1 MSHRPLFWT
10 LFSAALLAA
19 AAADAHG
26 SHRHGRGVS
35 TSAGREGVTR
45 CSQYH
50 VQFGDP
56 DDSGRE
62 AATAE
67 ETLTIPVSEG
77 SPLRLAPSEN
87 GGATVIGSDGKDFEI
102 SVCKA
107 VPESDR
113 ASLAAIRVVRGP
125 GSVSV
130 DGPPDGDWV
139 AHLIVRA
146 PKNASVEVE
155 TGNGPVSLAD
165 FVGRAKVTSENG
177 PVSLRRSSGEI
188 EVRTTNGP
196 IHFEGS
202 SGKVRLEA
210 DNGPLSVH
218 LENSAWTGGEL
229 DGRTQNGP
237 VHLDL
242 AEGYASGVRV
252 ATAGRSPVHCGA
264 EACRNARRNWDDDG
278 KTIAWGAENPVV
290 RISTENGP
298 VSIGGRD

>member
-1 MSHRPLFWT
+1 MSHRPLLWAFIP
-10 LFSAALLAA
+10 AAVLAA
-19 AAADAHG
+19 TAAQARGWHHHG
-26 SHRHGRGVS
+26 HGVS
-35 TSAGREGVTR
+35 TSGGREGITR
-45 CSQYH
+45 CSEWH
-50 VQFGDP
+50 VEFGDR
-56 DDSGRE
+56 D
-62 AATAE
+62 AVTAE
-67 ETLTIPVSEG
+67 ESITIPVSEG
-77 SPLRLAPSEN
+77 SPLHLSPSEN

-107 VPESDR
+107 APEGEALS
-113 ASLAAIRVVRGP
+113 AIRVVRQR

-130 DGPPDGDWV
+130 DGPSDGDWV

-146 PKNASVEVE
+146 PKNASVDVE

-165 FVGRAKVTSENG
+165 FVGRARVTSENG

-188 EVRTTNGP
+188 DVRTTNGP

-229 DGRTQNGP
+229 EGRTQNGP

-264 EACRNARRNWDDDG
+264 QACRNARRNWDDDG
-278 KTIAWGAENPVV
+278 KTIAWGADSPVV

-298 VSIGGRD
+298 VSIGSRD